1 MRRREGEA
9 NRTHPP
15 VADWYPGTGVAEV
28 PLSAPDDESIH
39 PSPEA
44 SPAAHSAVFDVR
56 APATQTVPLVF
67 ASPHSGRAYSPA
79 FIAASRL
86 DPLALRRSEDAF
98 IDEIFAAAPDHGAP
112 LIRAHFPRAYVDP
125 NRESHELDPAMF
137 ADALPDHVN
146 SRSPRVAAGLGTV
159 ARIVASGEEIY
170 RDKLLWSDARRRIE
184 TCYVPY
190 HAALG
195 GLVDETRR
203 RFGVCLLVDCHSM
216 PSVGGPLDADPGH
229 LRADFILGDCH
240 ATSCVGAVSELAE
253 RSLTELGYQ
262 VTRNDPYAGGFTT
275 RHYGRPES
283 GVHALQI
290 EINRGLYMDE
300 RTIERGPG
308 MALLID
314 RAKRLIESL
323 VAIDPALLA
332 FP

>member
-1 MRRREGEA
+1 M
-9 NRTHPP
+9 P
-15 VADWYPGTGVAEV
+15 
-28 PLSAPDDESIH
+28 APDDESTQL
-39 PSPEA
+39 P
-44 SPAAHSAVFDVR
+44 PAAPKAARPVAFDIR
-56 APATQTVPLVF
+56 APAIQTAPLVF

-125 NRESHELDPAMF
+125 NRESYELDPTMF

-159 ARIVASGEEIY
+159 ARIVSSGEEIY
-170 RDKLLWSDARRRIE
+170 RDKLRWSDARRRIK

-203 RFGVCLLVDCHSM
+203 RFGVCLLIDCHSM

-229 LRADFILGDCH
+229 PRADFILGDRH
-240 ATSCVGAVSELAE
+240 ATSCVGAVSDLAE
-253 RSLTELGYQ
+253 RSLAELGYR

-275 RHYGRPES
+275 RHYGQPES

-290 EINRGLYMDE
+290 EINRGLYMNE

-332 FP
+332 IP

>member
-1 MRRREGEA
+1 M
-9 NRTHPP
+9 P
-15 VADWYPGTGVAEV
+15 
-28 PLSAPDDESIH
+28 APDDESIQQY
-39 PSPEA
+39 
-44 SPAAHSAVFDVR
+44 PAARPAAFEVR
-56 APATQTVPLVF
+56 APVIQTVPLVF

-79 FIAASRL
+79 FVAASRL
-86 DPLALRRSEDAF
+86 DPLTLRRSEDAF
-98 IDEIFAAAPDHGAP
+98 VDEIFAAAPEHGAP

-170 RDKLLWSDARRRIE
+170 ESKLRWSDARRRIE

-195 GLVDETRR
+195 DLVDETQR

-216 PSVGGPLDADPGH
+216 PSVGGPMDADPGH
-229 LRADFILGDCH
+229 PRSDFILGDCH
-240 ATSCVGAVSELAE
+240 ATSCGATVSDLAE
-253 RSLTELGYQ
+253 RRLAELGYQ

-275 RHYGRPES
+275 RHYGRPAS

-300 RTIERGPG
+300 WRIERGPG
-308 MALLID
+308 MAALID
-314 RAKRLIESL
+314 SAKRLIESL

-332 FP
+332 AP

>member
-1 MRRREGEA
+1 M
-9 NRTHPP
+9 
-15 VADWYPGTGVAEV
+15 
-28 PLSAPDDESIH
+28 SAPDDQSIQF
-39 PSPEA
+39 SPAA
-44 SPAAHSAVFDVR
+44 SPAVYDVR
-56 APATQTVPLVF
+56 APAIQTAPLVF

-125 NRESHELDPAMF
+125 NRESHELDPAIF
-137 ADALPDHVN
+137 ADALPAHVN
-146 SRSPRVAAGLGTV
+146 SRSARVAAGLGTV
-159 ARIVASGEEIY
+159 PRIVASGEEIY
-170 RDKLLWSDARRRIE
+170 RDKLCWSDARRRIE

-195 GLVDETRR
+195 DLVDKTRR
-203 RFGVCLLVDCHSM
+203 RFGVCLLIDCHSM

-229 LRADFILGDCH
+229 PRADFILGDCH
-240 ATSCVGAVSELAE
+240 ATSCVGAVSDLAE
-253 RSLTELGYQ
+253 RSLAELGYR

-290 EINRGLYMDE
+290 EINRSLYMNE
-300 RTIERGPG
+300 WTIERGPG
-308 MALLID
+308 MGPLID

-323 VAIDPALLA
+323 AVIDPALLA
-332 FP
+332 AVP